1 MPDSNNT
8 ENLEQLVIEAR
19 ALIPSEV
26 QYACRKYNH
35 GAPPEEVE
43 ELSAQILLLLL
54 EHDYRRLKTYDCQKA
69 KLKTWLRQ
77 VIRHEVSHHYQKQPS
92 QEPIDDVSS
101 EAISYAPMQE
111 AELLSKEQQ
120 VLLYEAIRTLT
131 PHDQQLADLK
141 LNAATDEEIAQAMQ
155 ITPRSVQQEWSKI
168 GKRLKAMFEK
178 KGGPNPVPR

>member
-1 MPDSNNT
+1 MPDSKNA
-8 ENLEQLVIEAR
+8 ENLEQLFIEAR
-19 ALIPSEV
+19 ALIPTEV

-92 QEPIDDVSS
+92 QEPIDDVSPD
-101 EAISYAPMQE
+101 EISYAPTQE
-111 AELLSKEQQ
+111 TEFLTKEQQ
-120 VLLYEAIRTLT
+120 ALLLKAIRTLT
-131 PHDQQLADLK
+131 LHDQQLAHLK
-141 LNAATDEEIAQAMQ
+141 LSEATDEEIAQAMHLKL
-155 ITPRSVQQEWSKI
+155 RSVQQEWSKI
-168 GKRLKAMFEK
+168 GKKLKATF
-178 KGGPNPVPR
+178 